1 MLFMDETLRPSLAET
16 STRPTATLG
25 EAVYH
30 VNKTA
35 LLPLEELEARARRAE
50 LRTVWELHK
59 RGYTSEQLNSIKF
72 KYTTKEDINKLPQEG
87 DIANWFE
94 EISQFGLAA
103 QTTKEKLADEI
114 LRLRLDDR
122 FVPQEV
128 RDEQIEIL
136 NEKIAN
142 YDRVMIEIYTARIA
156 EVGPCKTLGKVS
168 AQMSEV
174 KAHGDEIGTI
184 YLLPGIAGGLTEME
198 NVVAELTWQGYRVIT
213 IGYPESVGTL
223 SEEYAAGGNG
233 KPLGPQIEFM
243 SAVLEKSTTPVE
255 VGGKPQILMG
265 FSTGGITAAGI
276 LGNKDMAHR
285 FSHAVIMS
293 PGGAQDRSL
302 ITFAKGV
309 ADELGQFITNHTVEF
324 QPGVARRNPDGS
336 VVPLDIKQLMLRAR
350 TLVEVIKTAMH
361 RQPKI
366 WEAVQADIVN
376 TVVCASQADLVTG
389 AYSVLREMAPITQA
403 AGKGSIK
410 TAELTGSH
418 IAINADPLA
427 MLLAP
432 FRRLGLQLRHP
443 PPGQEQIAPNP
454 FV

>member
-1 MLFMDETLRPSLAET
+1 MNEVLTPTIAEANT
-16 STRPTATLG
+16 AIDVTFSEPT
-25 EAVYH
+25 YH
-30 VNKTA
+30 ARKTA
-35 LLPLEELEARARRAE
+35 VLPIEELEARARNEE
-50 LRTVWELHK
+50 LEVVWRLVK
-59 RGYTSEQLNSIKF
+59 DGYTAEQLKTVKFRSI
-72 KYTTKEDINKLPQEG
+72 TKQEIDKLSNN
-87 DIANWFE
+87 DVVNWFE
-94 EISQFGLAA
+94 EISQSGLAA
-103 QTTKEKLADEI
+103 QTTKEKLANEI
-114 LRLRLDDR
+114 LRLRADDK

-128 RDEQIEIL
+128 RNAQIDIL

-142 YDRVMIEIYTARIA
+142 YDRIMIEIYTARIV
-156 EVGPCKTLGKVS
+156 EVSSKTLGTVS
-168 AQMSEV
+168 SQMSEV

-233 KPLGPQIEFM
+233 KPLGPQVEFM

-302 ITFAKGV
+302 TTFVKGV
-309 ADELGQFITNHTVEF
+309 VSEIGQFIKNHTVEF

-336 VVPLDIKQLMLRAR
+336 VVPVDAKQLILKAKTLLRLIPQ
-350 TLVEVIKTAMH
+350 TMH
-361 RQPKI
+361 RQIEMWK
-366 WEAVQADIVN
+366 AARSDIVDI
-376 TVVCASQADLVTG
+376 VVCASPDDLVTG
-389 AYSVLREMAPITQA
+389 AHSVLREITSITQD

-432 FRRLGLQLRHP
+432 FRRIGLQLRHP

>member
-1 MLFMDETLRPSLAET
+1 MLFMDEKLRPSLAET
-16 STRPTATLG
+16 GTRPTATLG
-25 EAVYH
+25 EPVYYE
-30 VNKTA
+30 NKTA

-59 RGYTSEQLNSIKF
+59 SGYTSEQLNSIKF
-72 KYTTKEDINKLPQEG
+72 KYTTREDIDKLPQAG
-87 DIANWFE
+87 DIAKWFE
-94 EISQFGLAA
+94 IISQFGLAA

-114 LRLRLDDR
+114 QRLRKDDR

-128 RDEQIEIL
+128 RDAQIDIL

-142 YDRVMIEIYTARIA
+142 YDRIMIEIYTARIV
-156 EVGPCKTLGKVS
+156 EVSSKTLGTVS
-168 AQMSEV
+168 SQMSEV

-243 SAVLEKSTTPVE
+243 SAVLEKITTPVDSSS
-255 VGGKPQILMG
+255 KPQILMG
-265 FSTGGITAAGI
+265 FSTGGITSAGI
-276 LGNKDMAHR
+276 LGDEDMAHR

-302 ITFAKGV
+302 TAFVKGV
-309 ADELGQFITNHTVEF
+309 ANELGQFIKNHTVEF

-336 VVPLDIKQLMLRAR
+336 VVPLDIRQLMLRAQ
-350 TLVEVIKTAMH
+350 TLVKVIKTAMH
-361 RQPKI
+361 RQPEI
-366 WEAVQADIVN
+366 WEAVQADNVN

-432 FRRLGLQLRHP
+432 FRRIGLTLRHP